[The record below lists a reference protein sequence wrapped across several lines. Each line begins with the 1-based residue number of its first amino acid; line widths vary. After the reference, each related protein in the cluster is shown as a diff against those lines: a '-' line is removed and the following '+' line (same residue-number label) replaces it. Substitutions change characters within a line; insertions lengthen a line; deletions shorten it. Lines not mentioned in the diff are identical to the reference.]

1 MQAPPKGGTPWNWGF
16 AGDDWNGVD
25 ASGRPWRCLSGLRQ
39 SPINVPPLSVKRDGL
54 LSSVLNLLGSGGDDT
69 DEIPRNLR
77 TSWFYP
83 RLVSNGSNV
92 EVINNGHTIQ
102 VEWLSPFAADVQIAV
117 PALQFNT
124 ATVTAVLSMDAY
136 DPAVRVRATPLQ
148 FHFHATSEH
157 ALVGRYFPL
166 EMHIVHRVTGLPACD
181 AAGGCIMV
189 TGVLFELGSG
199 GDNPLLEAIWEAM
212 PLREGAINFLRAG
225 ADIRL
230 GDLLPPLS
238 ARNYVTYEG
247 SLTTPPCSEG
257 LLWHVFLQPQKIS
270 QAQWNKYRRAVGFRE
285 CNPRNATGTTSTAS
299 HRRLLATAQPAGN
312 PNNVTCGI
320 AAYGYNF
327 RNAQKLNDR
336 VVKVGLA

>member
-54 LSSVLNLLGSGGDDT
+54 LSSILNILGSGGDDT

-77 TSWFYP
+77 TTWFYP

-102 VEWLSPFAADVQIAV
+102 VEWLSPFAADA
-117 PALQFNT
+117 PLQFNT

-136 DPAVRVRATPLQ
+136 DPAVR
-148 FHFHATSEH
+148 
-157 ALVGRYFPL
+157 
-166 EMHIVHRVTGLPACD
+166 MHIVHRVTGLPACD

-238 ARNYVTYEG
+238 TRNYVTYEG

>member
-77 TSWFYP
+77 TSWSYP

-117 PALQFNT
+117 P
-124 ATVTAVLSMDAY
+124 
-136 DPAVRVRATPLQ
+136 
-148 FHFHATSEH
+148 EH

-225 ADIRL
+225 AEIRL

-299 HRRLLATAQPAGN
+299 HRRLLATVQPAGN
-312 PNNVTCGI
+312 PNNVTCDI
-320 AAYGYNF
+320 AVYGYNF

>member
-54 LSSVLNLLGSGGDDT
+54 LSSVLNLLGSGGG
-69 DEIPRNLR
+69 RVAVALR
-77 TSWFYP
+77 
-83 RLVSNGSNV
+83 RGR
-92 EVINNGHTIQ
+92 
-102 VEWLSPFAADVQIAV
+102 ADCGA
-117 PALQFNT
+117 
-124 ATVTAVLSMDAY
+124 
-136 DPAVRVRATPLQ
+136 RVRATPLQ

-225 ADIRL
+225 AEIRL

-299 HRRLLATAQPAGN
+299 HRRLLATVQPAGN
-312 PNNVTCGI
+312 PNNVTCDI
-320 AAYGYNF
+320 AVYGYNF